1 MTSDEITKYLN
12 ELNDELASA
21 KISGEV
27 TIYGGAVMCLV
38 YEARPATKDVDA
50 IFRPTNEIRT
60 FIKRIAERNDLPP
73 DWLNDGVKGFLVS
86 HPQRILF
93 DLSNLK
99 VYVPE
104 PDYMLAMK
112 ALSARADTYDQT
124 DMRILIA
131 KLGLTQPME
140 VFEVLEKYYPQQ
152 QIRPAT
158 RYFIEELFE
167 R

>member
-21 KISGEV
+21 NINGEV

-38 YEARPATKDVDA
+38 YDARPATKDVDA
-50 IFRPTNEIRT
+50 IFRPTSEIRT
-60 FIKRIAERNDLPP
+60 FISRIAERNDLPP
-73 DWLNDGVKGFLVS
+73 DWLNDGVKGYLVA
-86 HPQRILF
+86 HPQRIFF

-124 DMRILIA
+124 DMRILIT
-131 KLGLTQPME
+131 KLGLTQPVE
-140 VFEVLEKYYPQQ
+140 VFAVLEKYYPQQ

-167 R
+167 I